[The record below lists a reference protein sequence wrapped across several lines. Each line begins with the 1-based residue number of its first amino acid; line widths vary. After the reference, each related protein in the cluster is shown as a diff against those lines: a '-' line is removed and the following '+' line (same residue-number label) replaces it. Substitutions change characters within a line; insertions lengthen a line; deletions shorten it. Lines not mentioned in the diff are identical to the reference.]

1 MGNGIALVIES
12 LVAILLALTIG
23 YCWLLNRR
31 LLKLRADESALK
43 ATIAELVTATDIAGR
58 AISGLKQAIHDCDAA
73 LGERLGR
80 AEDISRHITEQTALG
95 EEVVRRIA
103 MIATAAKPSPRIEAP
118 SGAQTPLG
126 TQAAPQTRASA
137 TLAAAQAFVRRTQ
150 ERQTAA

>member
-1 MGNGIALVIES
+1 MGNALALVIES

-31 LLKLRADESALK
+31 LLKLRADESVLK

-58 AISGLKQAIHDCDAA
+58 AISGLKQAIHDCDTA

-95 EEVVRRIA
+95 EDVVRRIA
-103 MIATAAKPSPRIEAP
+103 LIATAAKPGSLRPDHPPANTQTSP
-118 SGAQTPLG
+118 
-126 TQAAPQTRASA
+126 ASS
-137 TLAAAQAFVRRTQ
+137 TLAAAQAFVRRNQ